1 MLAYYNMPSS
11 TVTNTSFHNNDD
23 NQSHN
28 VQHKFKQMYF
38 PSNARKNIIVNAIT
52 GKPYTWFSGTV
63 DELRLF
69 RVVDSS
75 GRCDNKG
82 FYDRRGNHRGTFNK
96 EPNVLYY
103 DGPNEYMQHRKTT
116 VPAALVS
123 EWNTTRAEL
132 FSGEGGTLNVEAF
145 NRLKMS
151 GKIRANLTV

>member
-1 MLAYYNMPSS
+1 MSS
-11 TVTNTSFHNNDD
+11 SKVTKTNFHSNDNNH
-23 NQSHN
+23 SHN
-28 VQHKFKQMYF
+28 VNLHMKQMYY
-38 PSNARKNIIVNAIT
+38 PSNARKTLIVNAIT
-52 GKPYTWFSGTV
+52 GKPYAWYSGTI

-82 FYDRRGNHRGTFNK
+82 FYDRRGNHRNTFNK

-103 DGPNEYMQHRKTT
+103 DGPNEYMQHRKTK

-123 EWNTTRAEL
+123 EWNATRTEL
-132 FSGEGGTLNVEAF
+132 FSGEGGELNVGAF